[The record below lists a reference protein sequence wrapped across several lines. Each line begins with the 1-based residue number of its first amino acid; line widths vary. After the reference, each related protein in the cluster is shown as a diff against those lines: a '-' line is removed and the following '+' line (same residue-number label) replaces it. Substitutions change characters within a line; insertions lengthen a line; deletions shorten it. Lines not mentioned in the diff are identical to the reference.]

1 MISDKDLA
9 RIEEERGG
17 CARPAPATLAPSHL
31 AQALDAFDDAGSP
44 EAVLSPRRIWP
55 LKPGDSSAAK
65 WTLAGIIQR
74 GFCCTATLFTAFA
87 AEAFV
92 NDFLAV
98 HLKPH
103 VTEKRFARIDRWS
116 TTRKYI
122 EGVEIAYGRLFWEDD
137 EVMPALRQLFEVRNG
152 LAHGRPGVGPP
163 MAYMP
168 DPSWRDTYPVHK
180 VAEWLIAVAGAASG
194 MERRCYGFD
203 YESVP
208 ASAIWF
214 GREIVRDHAA
224 QANPLPDAARAGRPP
239 LIQLLND
246 RVKQSAEAI
255 GDLRLTV
262 HELRDARLRLAS
274 DEGPWDAFTQMA
286 ERQAQQRDGEQ
297 G

>member
-9 RIEEERGG
+9 RIEEERAG

-31 AQALDAFDDAGSP
+31 AQALDALDDAGSP
-44 EAVLSPRRIWP
+44 EAVLNPRRTWP
-55 LKPGDSSAAK
+55 LEPSDPPAAK
-65 WTLAGIIQR
+65 RTLAGITQR
-74 GFCCTATLFTAFA
+74 GFCCTATLFAAFA

-103 VTEKRFARIDRWS
+103 LTEKRFARIDRWS
-116 TTRKYI
+116 TTRKYT
-122 EGVEIAYGRLFWEDD
+122 EAVEIAYGPLFRDGN
-137 EVMPALRQLFEVRNG
+137 EVMPALRQLFEGRNG
-152 LAHGRPGVGPP
+152 LAHGRPGVDPP

-168 DPSWRDTYPVHK
+168 DPSWRQLYPLPK
-180 VAEWLIAVAGAASG
+180 VAEWLVAVAGAAG
-194 MERRCYGFD
+194 VMERRCYGFD

-214 GREIVRDHAA
+214 GRDIVRHHAS
-224 QANPLPDAARAGRPP
+224 QANPRPSAAGAGRPP

-246 RVKQSAEAI
+246 ELKRTAEAT
-255 GDLRLTV
+255 GDLRLMV

-274 DEGPWDAFTQMA
+274 DKGAWDLFTEMA
-286 ERQAQQRDGEQ
+286 ECQTQQRDNDPK
-297 G
+297 